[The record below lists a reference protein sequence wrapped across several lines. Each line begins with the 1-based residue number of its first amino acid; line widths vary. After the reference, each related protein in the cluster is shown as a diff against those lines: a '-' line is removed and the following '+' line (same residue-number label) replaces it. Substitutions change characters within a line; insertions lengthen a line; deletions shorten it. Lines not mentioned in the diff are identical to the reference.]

1 MSLTLVSILSRIA
14 CARTEDRLVKLH
26 IQPTV
31 VILSMRV
38 DETVEQYFDP
48 DGRSRGATN
57 GGDGKDVHY
66 NVMFRL
72 TSAR

>member
-1 MSLTLVSILSRIA
+1 MFVRGA
-14 CARTEDRLVKLH
+14 CPQIDEQIVKLH

-48 DGRSRGATN
+48 DGKSRGSAN
-57 GGDGKDVHY
+57 GDGKDRRRCMILQLMVH
-66 NVMFRL
+66 VL
-72 TSAR
+72 

>member
-1 MSLTLVSILSRIA
+1 MIDKET
-14 CARTEDRLVKLH
+14 VKLH

-48 DGRSRGATN
+48 DGRSRGSVN
-57 GGDGKDVHY
+57 GDGKDH
-66 NVMFRL
+66 RRHRILQL
-72 TSAR
+72 TLYVL

>member
-1 MSLTLVSILSRIA
+1 M
-14 CARTEDRLVKLH
+14 KLR

-48 DGRSRGATN
+48 DGRSRGSAN
-57 GGDGKDVHY
+57 GDGED
-66 NVMFRL
+66 L
-72 TSAR
+72 G

>member
-1 MSLTLVSILSRIA
+1 MSITLRIT
-14 CARTEDRLVKLH
+14 CAWTEKDVVKLR

-48 DGRSRGATN
+48 DGRSRGSAN
-57 GGDGKDVHY
+57 EDGE
-66 NVMFRL
+66 NLR
-72 TSAR
+72 

>member
-1 MSLTLVSILSRIA
+1 MGKLVRIT
-14 CARTEDRLVKLH
+14 CARIDEETVKLH

-48 DGRSRGATN
+48 DGRSRDSIN
-57 GGDGKDVHY
+57 GDGKDFECY
-66 NVMFRL
+66 VMLQL
-72 TSAR
+72 TLYVL

>member
-1 MSLTLVSILSRIA
+1 MSNLLRITLV
-14 CARTEDRLVKLH
+14 RTDEQPVKLH

-48 DGRSRGATN
+48 DGRSRGSTDR
-57 GGDGKDVHY
+57 DGKD
-66 NVMFRL
+66 L
-72 TSAR
+72 TSHTPLQVTL